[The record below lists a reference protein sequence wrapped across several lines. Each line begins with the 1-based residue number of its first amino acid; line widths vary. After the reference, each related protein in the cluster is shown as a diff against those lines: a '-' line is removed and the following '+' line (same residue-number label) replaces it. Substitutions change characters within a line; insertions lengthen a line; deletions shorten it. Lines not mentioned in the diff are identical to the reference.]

1 MWFQGNVRF
10 PATLLGGLVAILA
23 ATALMAADAV
33 SSAQSEAASTVRA
46 GVSNR
51 PVAGTNNGLIY
62 PSDPS
67 RWADDKH
74 PLEPGDRLSFRI
86 VEDRDPAVALVVADS
101 GDLDVPYVGR
111 VAVTNRTC
119 KEVAADL
126 KTRLEKEY
134 YYKATVILG
143 LDTVNRTRGKVYVA
157 GQVRAQSAVEIQFG
171 EKLTAG
177 KAILR
182 AGGFSDFAKKTKV
195 QVIRAKLGV
204 NGQKSPAIE
213 IDMTEVLEK
222 GRLDKDV
229 ELEPDD
235 FVIVP
240 KAHVV
245 Y

>member
-1 MWFQGNVRF
+1 M
-10 PATLLGGLVAILA
+10 
-23 ATALMAADAV
+23 
-33 SSAQSEAASTVRA
+33 
-46 GVSNR
+46 
-51 PVAGTNNGLIY
+51 
-62 PSDPS
+62 
-67 RWADDKH
+67 
-74 PLEPGDRLSFRI
+74 
-86 VEDRDPAVALVVADS
+86 
-101 GDLDVPYVGR
+101 
-111 VAVTNRTC
+111 
-119 KEVAADL
+119 